1 VKYADALESRSDAIA
16 GAWSASRSED
26 LEVLPARQMAVEPR
40 FVDNGA
46 DSRQCQIAMLGDR
59 VSEKRHG
66 AGVSVRQPQQHS
78 NQGGLAGAVGTE
90 VAERA
95 SSRDEKLDIVHRHVL
110 AELLGQPV
118 GLYGPATLGLMLEGV
133 RVGNGA
139 RLLSFPRSSR

>member
-1 VKYADALESRSDAIA
+1 
-16 GAWSASRSED
+16 
-26 LEVLPARQMAVEPR
+26 MAVEPR